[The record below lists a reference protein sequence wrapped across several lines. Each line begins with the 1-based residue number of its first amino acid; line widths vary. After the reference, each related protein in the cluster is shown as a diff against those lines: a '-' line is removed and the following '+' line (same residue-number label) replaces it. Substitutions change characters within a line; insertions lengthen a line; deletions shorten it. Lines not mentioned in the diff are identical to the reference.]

1 MPTIGAL
8 MTRDPVT
15 VEPQLSALH
24 ALDLMIDRGIRH
36 LPVVD
41 RRGHVRGI
49 LSIDDL
55 RAAFPFS
62 VSLIRPPSEEDRSA
76 AREWTVGEL
85 MTHGPVTV
93 TPETTLEQAAASLA
107 RFRIGCLPVE
117 DATGR
122 LVGMFSESDALRAI
136 ALRAEPKPAHAHSRA
151 TELGELVADLQAE
164 RGRIASQ
171 LERAQELER
180 SLSAERHDVPT
191 DDAERARRL
200 TDIGVEEPLAALA
213 ARRLEAIDH
222 ALARAGRGQLGACE
236 KCGRD
241 IAIARLRALPGAS
254 QCTRCASQSE
264 KQTGALR
271 GATR

>member
-1 MPTIGAL
+1 MPTVAAL

-41 RRGHVRGI
+41 ARGRLRGI
-49 LSIDDL
+49 LSVDDL

-62 VSLIRPPSEEDRSA
+62 VSLVRPPTESDRAA

-85 MTHGPVTV
+85 MTHGPITV
-93 TPETTLEQAAASLA
+93 TPETTLEQAAGSLA

-117 DATGR
+117 DAGGN
-122 LVGMFSESDALRAI
+122 LIGIFSETDALRAI
-136 ALRAEPKPAHAHSRA
+136 ALGPEASQPRAHSRA
-151 TELGELVADLQAE
+151 IEIEQLTADLKAE
-164 RGRIASQ
+164 RSRIGSQ
-171 LERAQELER
+171 LERAQTLER
-180 SLSAERHDVPT
+180 QISAEQHDVPM
-191 DDAERARRL
+191 DSPERARHL
-200 TDIGVEEPLAALA
+200 TDIGLEEPLAELA

-222 ALARAGRGQLGACE
+222 ALARAARGQLGACE

-241 IAIARLRALPGAS
+241 IPIARLRAMPGAS

-264 KQTGALR
+264 RQTGAPR
-271 GATR
+271 GTTR

>member
-1 MPTIGAL
+1 MPTIAAL
-8 MTRDPVT
+8 MTPDPVT
-15 VEPQLSALH
+15 VEAQLSALH

-41 RRGHVRGI
+41 RRGHIRGI
-49 LSIDDL
+49 LSLDDL
-55 RAAFPFS
+55 RAALPFG
-62 VSLIRPPSEEDRSA
+62 VSLVHPPTEGDRNA
-76 AREWTVGEL
+76 ALQWTVGEL
-85 MTHGPVTV
+85 MTHGPITV
-93 TPETTLEQAAASLA
+93 TPETTLEKAAASLA

-117 DATGR
+117 DGSGR
-122 LVGMFSESDALRAI
+122 LVGMFSETDALRAL
-136 ALRAEPKPAHAHSRA
+136 ALGAEPKKAQAHARA
-151 TELGELVADLQAE
+151 VEIEHLAAELTAE
-164 RGRIASQ
+164 RTRIASQ
-171 LERAQELER
+171 LERTQELER

-200 TDIGVEEPLAALA
+200 TDIGAEEPLAALA

-222 ALARAGRGQLGACE
+222 ALARVRSGQLGVCE

-241 IAIARLRALPGAS
+241 IAVARLRALPGAS